1 MNKSELVEAIA
12 AVADLSKS
20 AATQALDAVMGSIS
34 TALGQGEEVVIAGF
48 GTFVVKETA
57 ERKGRNPQ
65 TGEQITIPAGKR
77 LSFKVSKALKDAVN
91 NK

>member
-12 AVADLSKS
+12 GVADLSKA
-20 AATQALDAVMGSIS
+20 AATQALDSVMGSIS

-48 GTFVVKETA
+48 GTFLVKETA

-65 TGEQITIPAGKR
+65 TGEEITIPAGKR
-77 LSFKVSKALKDAVN
+77 LSFKVSKALKDTIN
-91 NK
+91 I